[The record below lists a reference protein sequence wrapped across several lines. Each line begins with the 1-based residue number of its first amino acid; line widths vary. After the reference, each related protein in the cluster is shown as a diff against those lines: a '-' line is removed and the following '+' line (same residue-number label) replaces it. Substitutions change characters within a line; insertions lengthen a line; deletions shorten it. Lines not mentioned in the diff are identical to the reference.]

1 MKILGIE
8 TSCDETSVAVV
19 DVPARSIVAETTYT
33 QVQEHFDYGGVVPE
47 IASRAHLE
55 RLPGLLEQTLADAG
69 MQAAEV
75 DGVAATVGPGLV
87 GALLVGATF
96 GRSLAWGLQKPFVAV
111 NHLEGHAL
119 SPFLGEGEL
128 DFPYLLLLISGCHCQ
143 LVHVSAVGEYETLGA
158 TRDDA
163 AGECLDKSAR
173 LLGLSPPSGRAIEE
187 AAKEGDPFA
196 TALPQPRVPGLD
208 FSFSGLKTAVAQKLA
223 RAGELS
229 GLDVANYAAAIQRVV
244 ASHLAQKTEEA
255 LGKTRLKILVAAGGV
270 AANREVRA
278 LLETVAVRS
287 GARFVVPPLAL
298 CTDNAAMIA
307 YAGGL
312 RLQEGQGQGV
322 DTSVRPRWSLD
333 EMSTIR

>member
-1 MKILGIE
+1 MKVLGIE
-8 TSCDETSVAVV
+8 TSCDETSVAIV
-19 DVPARSIVAETTYT
+19 DVAARDVIAETTYT

-55 RLPGLLEQTLADAG
+55 RLPGLLEQTLTSAR
-69 MQAAEV
+69 MPLAEV
-75 DGVAATVGPGLV
+75 DAVAATVGPGLV

-119 SPFLGEGEL
+119 SPFLGEGKL
-128 DFPYLLLLISGCHCQ
+128 DFPYLLLLISGGHCQ
-143 LVHVSAVGEYETLGA
+143 LVQVEALGQYKTLGA

-173 LLGLSPPSGRAIEE
+173 LLGLQPASGKAIED
-187 AAKEGDPFA
+187 AAKRGDPFA
-196 TALPQPRVPGLD
+196 VDLPQPQVPGLD
-208 FSFSGLKTAVAQKLA
+208 FSFSGLKTAVAQRVLA
-223 RAGELS
+223 METLS
-229 GLDVANYAAAIQRVV
+229 AQDVANFAAALQRTV
-244 ASHLAQKTEEA
+244 ASHLAYKAEEA
-255 LGKTRLKILVAAGGV
+255 LKETRLKTLVAAGGV
-270 AANREVRA
+270 AANTEVRT
-278 LLETVAVRS
+278 LLETVAVRH
-287 GARFVVPPLAL
+287 GARLVVPPLAL

-312 RLQEGQGQGV
+312 RLAGQEAGLDAPVQ
-322 DTSVRPRWSLD
+322 PRWPLD